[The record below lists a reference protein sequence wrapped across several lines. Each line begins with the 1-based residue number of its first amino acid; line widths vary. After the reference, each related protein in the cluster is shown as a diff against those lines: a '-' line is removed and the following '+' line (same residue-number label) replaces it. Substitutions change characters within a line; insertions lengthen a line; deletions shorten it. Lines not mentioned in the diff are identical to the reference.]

1 MKCQKGVNC
10 VKKEGLSVY
19 IDHHADGLFSIAQKL
34 FDNPEISQ
42 EEVNSSEVF
51 KRLLKENG
59 FTIHEFEQKELKNA
73 FYAEFGNGHP
83 IVALLGEYD
92 ALPGLSQVGGYKEK
106 KDVKDGR
113 PGHACGHNMIGTC
126 AFGGAIAAKKYLEES
141 GQTGTIRFYG
151 CPQEELL
158 DGKVLMAK
166 YHAFDGCD
174 MAFSFHPWDAN
185 IPVSKGFLAMN
196 NMKFHFTGISSHA
209 GQAPEQGRSALDAVE
224 LSDMGVN
231 VMREHI
237 ISSARIHYV
246 ITNGGQAPN
255 IVPKEAASWYYVRA
269 PHRNDVVDIT
279 NRVINCHKGGALM
292 TDTTLDYEIT
302 GGCYELL
309 SNDVLCDLARK
320 NFEEMKMSQYTEEE
334 KELVKALAESLP
346 PEQVQKGR
354 ENIGFKDEMS
364 YIHNGVIPRE
374 LAAYYSITGSSDIG
388 DVSWLMP
395 FSTIFTATWPIGVN
409 AHTWQAASA
418 SGHTLGQK
426 GMLYASKI
434 MAGMFY
440 DVINNAEILEKAQT
454 EFMQRTAGRPY
465 DCPIK

>member
-1 MKCQKGVNC
+1 M
-10 VKKEGLSVY
+10 KKEELSAY
-19 IDHHADGLFSIAQKL
+19 LDQHSDELFSIAQNL
-34 FDNPEISQ
+34 YEHPEISL
-42 EEVNSSEVF
+42 EEANSSSLF
-51 KRLLKENG
+51 KKLLKENG

-73 FYAEFGNGHP
+73 FYAEYGKGHP
-83 IVALLGEYD
+83 VVAMLGEYD
-92 ALPGLSQVGGYKEK
+92 ALPGMSQVGGSKEK
-106 KDVKDGR
+106 EPVKSDA

-126 AFGGAIAAKKYLEES
+126 TFGGVIAAKRYLEES
-141 GQTGTIRFYG
+141 LLAGTIRFYG

-158 DGKVLMAK
+158 NGKVLMAK

-185 IPVSKGFLAMN
+185 IPVYNGYLAMN
-196 NMKFHFTGISSHA
+196 NMKFHFTGIPSHA

-237 ISSARIHYV
+237 ISSARVHYI
-246 ITNGGQAPN
+246 ITNGGEAPN

-269 PHRNDVVDIT
+269 PHRGDVVDIT

-292 TDTTLDYEIT
+292 TDTTMDFVDN

-309 SNDVLCDLARK
+309 PNKVLYELARR
-320 NFEEMKMSQYTEEE
+320 NFEEIKMCQYTDEE
-334 KELVKALAESLP
+334 KELAKTLSGSLP
-346 PEQVQKGR
+346 VEQVKKER
-354 ENIGFKDEMS
+354 ENIGFQEETN
-364 YIHNGVIPRE
+364 YIHNEVIPEE
-374 LAAYYSITGSSDIG
+374 LVTIYSISGSSDIG

-395 FSTIFTATWPIGVN
+395 FSNFFTATWPIGVN

-440 DVINNAEILEKAQT
+440 DVINEAEILEKAQA
-454 EFMQRTAGRPY
+454 EFKQRTAGRPY